1 MFDTNK
7 HVLIHV
13 YLDNP
18 IPTSPFLRHCT
29 YQKKHYI
36 SAIWISIQFSINL
49 CWEHGSIQ
57 DSCMVYSPIFII
69 KINNQMKVNTL
80 QKTNIYHISQLGG
93 KENHHLQNIPT
104 FWWGFLWSFPTGGY
118 TTSSLPWE
126 SISETGHALSPFR
139 RDRVAIGVDHHVAA
153 SRGATHHVEVFTSW
167 GGFFTGFPGADLGE
181 LGAVKVNTTTVDD

>member
-1 MFDTNK
+1 MSYSWNGTHNLPIVNPYPNQSMFDTNK

-80 QKTNIYHISQLGG
+80 QKTNISHI
-93 KENHHLQNIPT
+93 
-104 FWWGFLWSFPTGGY
+104 PTGGKGKSSSSKY
-118 TTSSLPWE
+118 THLLVGIPVIVPYRRVYNLQSSMG
-126 SISETGHALSPFR
+126 IHKRNG
-139 RDRVAIGVDHHVAA
+139 
-153 SRGATHHVEVFTSW
+153 SR
-167 GGFFTGFPGADLGE
+167 P
-181 LGAVKVNTTTVDD
+181 